1 MKRIRSIKIPPTG
14 ASREDLKGIEFHS
27 TTTEDKDGKL
37 TGGILYRAQE
47 RGQSILI
54 QENEVDKKGN
64 ETPLRSLAFHFRPAE
79 IEFEPEDDEEDEEGD
94 GFELYSPLPIMDGE
108 DLYD

>member
-14 ASREDLKGIEFHS
+14 TSREDLKGVEFHS
-27 TTTEDKDGKL
+27 TTSEDKGGKL
-37 TGGILYRAQE
+37 TGGILYRVQE

-54 QENEVDKKGN
+54 QENEVDKRGS
-64 ETPLRSLAFHFRPAE
+64 ETTLRSIAFYLRPAE
-79 IEFEPEDDEEDEEGD
+79 IEFDPEDDEEDEESD
-94 GFELYSPLPIMDGE
+94 GFELYSPLPIMDGD